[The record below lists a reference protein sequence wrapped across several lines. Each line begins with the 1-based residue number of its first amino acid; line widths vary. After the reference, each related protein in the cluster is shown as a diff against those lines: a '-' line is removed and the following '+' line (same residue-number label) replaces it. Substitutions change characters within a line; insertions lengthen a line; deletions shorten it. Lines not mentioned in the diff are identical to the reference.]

1 MPAMHRFISSEPK
14 NSFPF
19 LESSV
24 SFVWMAARLA
34 GWQALVVG
42 GVCVGGGGRDVKK
55 KEMKSRYQSA
65 LMFMFLELIGVPC
78 H

>member
-14 NSFPF
+14 NSFAFHIPF

-24 SFVWMAARLA
+24 SFVWIAARLA

-42 GVCVGGGGRDVKK
+42 GVCVGGG
-55 KEMKSRYQSA
+55 A
-65 LMFMFLELIGVPC
+65 
-78 H
+78 